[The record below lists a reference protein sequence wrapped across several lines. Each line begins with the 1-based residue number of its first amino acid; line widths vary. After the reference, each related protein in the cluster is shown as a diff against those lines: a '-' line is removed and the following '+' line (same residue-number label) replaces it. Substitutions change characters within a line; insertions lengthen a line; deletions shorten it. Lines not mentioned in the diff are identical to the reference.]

1 MIGGKQSES
10 SSYPYKMQERPR
22 TVRHTHGAARGRRL
36 VRYVGVQG
44 EKFGDTKIS
53 GNIYITTEYPSC
65 PYCGAKGFF
74 QCAECGRT
82 TCWNGET
89 ETVCEWCG
97 NEAETAAE
105 EKFDSIT
112 GGGF

>member
-1 MIGGKQSES
+1 MREKIEQ
-10 SSYPYKMQERPR
+10 
-22 TVRHTHGAARGRRL
+22 AAAPKTA
-36 VRYVGVQG
+36 V
-44 EKFGDTKIS
+44 T
-53 GNIYITTEYPSC
+53 C

>member
-1 MIGGKQSES
+1 MCI
-10 SSYPYKMQERPR
+10 RDR
-22 TVRHTHGAARGRRL
+22 
-36 VRYVGVQG
+36 
-44 EKFGDTKIS
+44 
-53 GNIYITTEYPSC
+53 
-65 PYCGAKGFF
+65 
-74 QCAECGRT
+74 CAECGRT

>member
-1 MIGGKQSES
+1 MKAAVILTKCKNDHALFGIRTEQREDGDWYATWAFKVNEQTA
-10 SSYPYKMQERPR
+10 ER
-22 TVRHTHGAARGRRL
+22 
-36 VRYVGVQG
+36 

-65 PYCGAKGFF
+65 P
-74 QCAECGRT
+74 
-82 TCWNGET
+82 CWNGET

-97 NEAETAAE
+97 NQAETAAE